1 MTAGRKPKKAD
12 VVDVI
17 DPSLD
22 QTKISG
28 AMVQMRADGI
38 AERQAHEAGIFDL
51 GRQVGGI
58 QMAQVTRQF
67 SAVAEI
73 KLFAEIKESNKFK
86 ELAILQAD
94 GTSAVAENIEDFCRM
109 VFGVGY
115 KAMNEESLTLRALG
129 DGAYDAANRLGLNR
143 KQLRLIRSLPDA
155 QRTAVAEAIQ
165 AEGKAEV
172 VAIIEDLAAQLAQA
186 QDDATD
192 AREEV
197 KAREA
202 VIADKNAAA
211 DKLRA
216 KLKRVQAA
224 PPDVVLA
231 ELHKEATDFMH
242 DANGCIHGELRQALI
257 AIKNHDEEDHSV
269 FMAGLVG
276 QIQAN
281 LKALRAEFNLPDVS
295 SAKDQELAAQVVQ
308 WAPKKAVATGK

>member
-1 MTAGRKPKKAD
+1 MTAGRKPKKVD

-17 DPSLD
+17 DPSPD
-22 QTKISG
+22 QTKITG
-28 AMVQMRADGI
+28 AMVQMRVDGV
-38 AERQAHEAGIFDL
+38 ASKQSHEAAIFDL

-67 SAVAEI
+67 SAVAEV
-73 KLFAEIKESNKFK
+73 KLFVEIKESNKFK
-86 ELAILQAD
+86 DLAIRGAD
-94 GTSAVAENIEDFCRM
+94 GNFCQAENIDDFCRL
-109 VFGVGY
+109 VFGNGY

-129 DGAYDAANRLGLNR
+129 DTAYDAANRLGLNR

-165 AEGKAEV
+165 AESKSEV

-192 AREEV
+192 AKEEV
-197 KAREA
+197 KAKEA

-224 PPDVVLA
+224 PPDAVLA
-231 ELHKEATDFMH
+231 ELQKEVTDFMH
-242 DANGCIHGELRQALI
+242 NANGCILGQLRKGLI
-257 AIKNHDEEDHSV
+257 AIKNHGDDDHSV

-276 QIQAN
+276 QVQAN
-281 LKALRAEFNLPDVS
+281 LTALRDEFDLPDVS
-295 SAKDQELAAQVVQ
+295 NAADMELAADAAQ
-308 WAPKKAVATGK
+308 WMPTKKGA